1 MFTNTDSLMYEIK
14 KKKEDVCES
23 FSKDKKMFDFSNYSG
38 KSKYYG
44 DSKEL
49 VTDKMKV
56 ETAGVGIEEF
66 PRLMPKM
73 YSFLVDDSS
82 QHKKQRVQIE
92 ILLQQLVIMN
102 KKCLLNKKCLR
113 HSMNRIQSKES

>member
-1 MFTNTDSLMYEIK
+1 
-14 KKKEDVCES
+14 
-23 FSKDKKMFDFSNYSG
+23 MFDFSNYSG

-66 PRLMPKM
+66 A
-73 YSFLVDDSS
+73 
-82 QHKKQRVQIE
+82 
-92 ILLQQLVIMN
+92 
-102 KKCLLNKKCLR
+102 
-113 HSMNRIQSKES
+113 

>member
-1 MFTNTDSLMYEIK
+1 
-14 KKKEDVCES
+14 
-23 FSKDKKMFDFSNYSG
+23 MFDFSNYSG

-49 VTDKMKV
+49 LTDKMKV

-66 PRLMPKM
+66 ARLMPKM

-92 ILLQQLVIMN
+92 ILFQQLVIMN